1 MIDCVDYVITHKEY
15 PIEQDDLYCA
25 LCVGD
30 FRQDG
35 WLSEQDG
42 VNIAEY
48 NDRINECTGLYWIWK
63 NTKSRYVGMSH
74 YRRWFY
80 NNRFQGDDSRLDAD
94 RINEILCKEKYD
106 LILTGQQWFNWRVI
120 DNFNLAIGPNLT
132 TRAYDSFLQA
142 IKNNQPEYVEA
153 FKEVMIDRKMYIC
166 NLFVT
171 RREIMD
177 EYCAWLFSFLLKA
190 TDGIYLDECSDRQK
204 RVAGYYAEALWTVWL
219 QRQPY
224 RVYELPHR
232 MVWG

>member
-1 MIDCVDYVITHKEY
+1 MIDCVNYVITHKDY
-15 PIEQDDLYCA
+15 PIEQDDLYRA

-42 VNIAEY
+42 INISEY

-63 NTKSRYVGMSH
+63 NTKSKYVGLSH

-94 RINEILCKEKYD
+94 RIQEILKKCD
-106 LILTGQQWFNWRVI
+106 IILTGQHLFKWRVI

-132 TRAYDSFLQA
+132 TRAYDAFLQA
-142 IKNNQPEYVEA
+142 IKEKQPEYVGA
-153 FKEVMIDRKMYIC
+153 FEKVMMGNQMHIC

-171 RREIMD
+171 SRKILNA
-177 EYCAWLFSFLLKA
+177 YCEWLFSFLLQA
-190 TDGIYLDECSDRQK
+190 TDHIYLGECSSRQK
-204 RVAGYYAEALWTVWL
+204 RVAGYYAEAMWTVWMRN
-219 QRQPY
+219 QDY
-224 RVYELPHR
+224 MVYELPHR

>member
-15 PIEQDDLYCA
+15 PIEQDNLYRA
-25 LCVGD
+25 LCVGN

-42 VNIAEY
+42 ENIAEY

-63 NTKSRYVGMSH
+63 NTKSKYVGLSH

-80 NNRFQGDDSRLDAD
+80 NDRFHGDDSRLDAD
-94 RINEILCKEKYD
+94 RIREILENHD
-106 LILTGQQWFNWRVI
+106 LILTGQYWFKWRVI

-142 IKNNQPEYVEA
+142 IKEKQPEYAGA
-153 FKEVMIDRKMYIC
+153 FEKVMMGNQMHIC

-171 RREIMD
+171 SREILNA
-177 EYCAWLFSFLLKA
+177 YCEWLFSFLLDA
-190 TDGIYLDECSDRQK
+190 TDRIYLGECSDRQK

-219 QRQPY
+219 QKQNLL
-224 RVYELPHR
+224 VYELPHR
-232 MVWG
+232 MIWG